1 MERETRMMSV
11 KTIYD
16 IVANMKEQL
25 HVELS
30 HPYVKKYIHHPR
42 IDENRLLYMCSF
54 LDTLS
59 MEEEK
64 KNSSV
69 LSVMLVQTALDTHD
83 LVSTQNVSGNEGKLH
98 ERQLVVL
105 AGDYYS
111 GLYYYYLAQSSQ
123 LNLMKVIASAI
134 KEINI
139 AKIHIY
145 NNRSTNPHDVMNSFL
160 AAESSFVR
168 CLCDYF
174 EREEWKELLKHAA
187 YLNGILKQLKSLQ
200 HKEPTLLLNYCKQI
214 GMNQEQIKEYLYS
227 YTQQS
232 VNIVRGYLRNEFA
245 MNEFLREHLDE
256 LTSSLEVLKN
266 VVGEG

>member
-30 HPYVKKYIHHPR
+30 HPYVKKYIHHPC

-232 VNIVRGYLRNEFA
+232 VNIVRGYLRSEFA